1 MKFSIKTQFI
11 DYEGM
16 PISTHLKSD
25 EGSEDE
31 FINSL
36 CYCWDSLP
44 PRRFNINSAWRNGSP
59 CDEAHF
65 RKLVKKCVLNENDHL
80 TRQMLVK
87 DCFVKKK
94 DNQTKQLL
102 LYAHWFDESATKAET
117 LGWLKGLTDDELIIL
132 VGATFPQ
139 LSKQEEVMNSAK
151 WQDFQ
156 NNMIQAFRENTEQM
170 EITNSSFLTFL
181 EDYEKQVLALT

>member
-1 MKFSIKTQFI
+1 MKFSINTQFL

-16 PISTHLKSD
+16 PISTHLKSSD
-25 EGSEDE
+25 GSEDE
-31 FINSL
+31 FINSI
-36 CYCWDSLP
+36 CYCWDLLP
-44 PRRFNINSAWRNGSP
+44 QRRFNINSAWRNGSS

-65 RKLVKKCVLNENDHL
+65 RKLVKKCLLKEKENL

-87 DCFVKKK
+87 DCFVEKK

-102 LYAHWFDESATKAET
+102 LYAYWFDESANNAET
-117 LGWLKGLTDDELIIL
+117 LKWLKGLTDDEVIIL

-139 LSKQEEVMNSAK
+139 LSKQEEILDSAK

-156 NNMIQAFRENTEQM
+156 KNIIKVFRENTEQM
-170 EITNSSFLTFL
+170 EITNSSFLTFI
-181 EDYEKQVLALT
+181 EEYEKQALALI

>member
-1 MKFSIKTQFI
+1 MKFNIKTQFI

-16 PISTHLKSD
+16 PISIHLKSD
-25 EGSEDE
+25 DGSEDE
-31 FINSL
+31 FIDSI

-44 PRRFNINSAWRNGSP
+44 PRRFSYSSACRNGAP

-65 RKLVKKCVLNENDHL
+65 RKLVKKCLLNEDDHL
-80 TRQMLVK
+80 IRQPLVK
-87 DCFVKKK
+87 DSFVKKN

-102 LYAHWFDESATKAET
+102 LYAHWFDESATKEET
-117 LGWLKGLTDDELIIL
+117 LKWLKGLTDDEIAIL

-139 LSKQEEVMNSAK
+139 LTKQEEAMDSAK

-156 NNMIQAFRENTEQM
+156 NNIIKLFREHTTQM

-181 EDYEKQVLALT
+181 EGYEKQVLDLT

>member
-1 MKFSIKTQFI
+1 MKFTKQTEFI

-16 PISTHLKSD
+16 PISNHLKSD

-31 FINSL
+31 FLKSI

-44 PRRFNINSAWRNGSP
+44 PRHFNLSSAWRNGSP

-65 RKLVKKCVLNENDHL
+65 RKLVKKCVLNEKDHL
-80 TRQMLVK
+80 IRQLLVK
-87 DCFVKKK
+87 DCLVEKK

-102 LYAHWFDESATKAET
+102 LYAHWFDESTTKAET
-117 LGWLKGLTDDELIIL
+117 LKWLKGLTDDEIIIL

-139 LSKQEEVMNSAK
+139 LSKQEEILDSAK

-156 NNMIQAFRENTEQM
+156 KNTIKVFRENTVQM
-170 EITNSSFLTFL
+170 EITNSSFLTFI
-181 EDYEKQVLALT
+181 EEYEKQVLALI

>member
-1 MKFSIKTQFI
+1 MKFTKLTEFI

-16 PISTHLKSD
+16 PITHHLHS
-25 EGSEDE
+25 ERELEDE
-31 FINSL
+31 FIKGI

-44 PRRFNINSAWRNGSP
+44 PRTFDLSSARRNGAP
-59 CDEAHF
+59 CDEVHF
-65 RKLVKKCVLNENDHL
+65 RELVKKCLLNEKNHL
-80 TRQMLVK
+80 IRQMLVK
-87 DCFVKKK
+87 DCFVEKK

-117 LGWLKGLTDDELIIL
+117 LKWLKGLTNDEIIIL

-139 LSKQEEVMNSAK
+139 LSKQEEILDSAK

-156 NNMIQAFRENTEQM
+156 KNIINAFRENTEQM
-170 EITNSSFLTFL
+170 EITNSSFLTFI
-181 EDYEKQVLALT
+181 EEYEKQVLALI

>member
-16 PISTHLKSD
+16 PISNHLKSD
-25 EGSEDE
+25 VGSEDE
-31 FINSL
+31 FLKSI

-44 PRRFNINSAWRNGSP
+44 PRHFNLDSAWRNGSL

-65 RKLVKKCVLNENDHL
+65 RKLVKKCVLNEKEHL

-87 DCFVKKK
+87 DCLVEKK

-102 LYAHWFDESATKAET
+102 LYAYWFDESTTKAET
-117 LGWLKGLTDDELIIL
+117 LKWLKGLTDDEIIIL

-139 LSKQEEVMNSAK
+139 LSKQEEILDSAK

-156 NNMIQAFRENTEQM
+156 KNTIKVFRENTVQM
-170 EITNSSFLTFL
+170 EITNSSFLTFI
-181 EDYEKQVLALT
+181 EEYEKQVLALI